1 MDGLHERF
9 SIHRLNFRG
18 KFFIGFGGKEFGAK
32 RRGKGHQKVKGFLG
46 KWGLGYDV
54 VKEIVKGVFFFEK
67 DLTTE
72 VWVCV
77 YVWF

>member
-1 MDGLHERF
+1 MDGLRERF
-9 SIHRLNFRG
+9 SIHQLNFRG

-54 VKEIVKGVFFFEK
+54 VKGFFFFGK

-72 VWVCV
+72 VWVCIS
-77 YVWF
+77 